1 MTTKRRKPPAK
12 EVRRFTL
19 QNVIS
24 SEVTLNLKLRLK
36 LSCGHVTEV
45 DSFRPGKQARCYEC
59 GKEKNLEYHDE

>member
-1 MTTKRRKPPAK
+1 MKRRPRPAK
-12 EVRRFTL
+12 EIRRYTL

-36 LSCGHVTEV
+36 LACGHETEV

-59 GKEKNLEYHDE
+59 GKKKNLEHDNG

>member
-1 MTTKRRKPPAK
+1 MKRRKPPVK
-12 EVRRFTL
+12 EIRRYTL

-36 LSCGHVTEV
+36 LSCGHETEV

-59 GKEKNLEYHDE
+59 GKKKNLEYDAD